1 MAISWIFRVL
11 PMVDY
16 ANLGGLPR
24 GCAPRND
31 VFSLCVDEKSPGS
44 FDPGEIYYLMTVSTV
59 PPQTVV
65 KPSTS

>member
-16 ANLGGLPR
+16 ANLWGLPR

-31 VFSLCVDEKSPGS
+31 VFSLCLDEKSPGS
-44 FDPGEIYYLMTVSTV
+44 FDPGENIT
-59 PPQTVV
+59 
-65 KPSTS
+65 